1 MGKKQLGIQLQHSLA
16 CLTEAEM
23 TGLDDA
29 CVNRAYRNLKEAF
42 ALRGK
47 HFVFTMSA
55 CIIILGIFFQQR
67 MKAFGKALM
76 QHQRTHIGMSLRL
89 EAEHIMQLALI
100 PGSSRQQ
107 RSQRL
112 IFQRTV
118 RGKRS
123 LQNIDIT
130 FFSIIEQAVDG
141 QTAAL
146 QRFVCTEHSGQ
157 RTLAAVAAD
166 IGSTTQIF
174 RFN

>member
-1 MGKKQLGIQLQHSLA
+1 
-16 CLTEAEM
+16 
-23 TGLDDA
+23 
-29 CVNRAYRNLKEAF
+29 
-42 ALRGK
+42 
-47 HFVFTMSA
+47 
-55 CIIILGIFFQQR
+55 
-67 MKAFGKALM
+67 M

-118 RGKRS
+118 RRERS

-146 QRFVCTEHSGQ
+146 QGFVCTEHS
-157 RTLAAVAAD
+157 
-166 IGSTTQIF
+166 S
-174 RFN
+174 

>member
-1 MGKKQLGIQLQHSLA
+1 MGKEQLGIQLQHSLA

-29 CVNRAYRNLKEAF
+29 CVDRTYRNLKEAF

-47 HFVFTMSA
+47 HFVFTISA
-55 CIIILGIFFQQR
+55 CIVILRIFFQQR

-89 EAEHIMQLALI
+89 EAEHIMQLTLI
-100 PGSSRQQ
+100 PSSSRQQ

-112 IFQRTV
+112 IFQRTI
-118 RGKRS
+118 RGERS
-123 LQNIDIT
+123 LQNINIA
-130 FFSIIEQAVDG
+130 FGSIIEQAVDG

-146 QRFVCTEHSGQ
+146 QRFVCAEHSSQ

>member
-16 CLTEAEM
+16 GLTEAEM

-67 MKAFGKALM
+67 MEAFGKALM

-89 EAEHIMQLALI
+89 EAKHIMQLALI

-107 RSQRL
+107 RSQ
-112 IFQRTV
+112 
-118 RGKRS
+118 
-123 LQNIDIT
+123 
-130 FFSIIEQAVDG
+130 
-141 QTAAL
+141 
-146 QRFVCTEHSGQ
+146 
-157 RTLAAVAAD
+157 
-166 IGSTTQIF
+166 
-174 RFN
+174 